1 MQSPTI
7 LALSDLFAGDVLLCY
22 SGQMNEEHIE
32 IRGYSHVAICLSSHR
47 VLEADSGGVRVSMA
61 NNLLHSFD
69 HIAVLRDDRLWDA
82 SRITSLENFA
92 KDCVG
97 KPFDMRGMRRVP
109 ERKEAHRDDVMREV
123 EDYFAG
129 MKKPRNMASFFCSQ
143 LIAESFI
150 HVGIIDESAAVV
162 LAPAITSP
170 RTISEDRIYGQF
182 IGYLVSHAGYKVPH
196 EDRFRCP

>member
-1 MQSPTI
+1 MTGVQTC
-7 LALSDLFAGDVLLCY
+7 ALP
-22 SGQMNEEHIE
+22 I
-32 IRGYSHVAICLSSHR
+32 YSHVAICLSDHR
-47 VLEADSGGVRVSMA
+47 VLEADSGGVKVSTV

-69 HIAVLRDDRLWDA
+69 HIAVLRDDRLWNA

-92 KDCVG
+92 KVCVG
-97 KPFDMRGMRRVP
+97 KPFDMRGMRRLP
-109 ERKEAHRDDVMREV
+109 ERKEAYRDDVMQEV

-129 MKKPRNMASFFCSQ
+129 KKRSRNMTSFFCSQ

-150 HVGIIDESAAVV
+150 HVGIMDESAAVV

-182 IGYLVSHAGYKVPH
+182 LGYLVSRAGYTVPH
-196 EDRFRCP
+196 EDRFMGP